1 MTTTLNNNI
10 KEAVFLVGPPAAGK
24 STTRFELYP
33 NYLVIDPDELKKEL
47 PGYDPKNP
55 SKVHLQSKI
64 LSRKLFEEYLSSDQ
78 SFVYDT
84 TGGNEE
90 RMIKE
95 IREAREK
102 GFKIILLQVTCSLEV
117 CLERNRLRERTV
129 PDEVVESI
137 WYEVQET
144 SENLIP
150 HADEHIKVDNS

>member
-1 MTTTLNNNI
+1 MTILNNTKKAI
-10 KEAVFLVGPPAAGK
+10 FLIGPPAAGK
-24 STTRFELYP
+24 STTRSELYP
-33 NYLVIDPDELKKEL
+33 NYLVIDPDELKKDL

-55 SKVHLQSKI
+55 SKVHMASKI
-64 LSRKLFEEYLSSDQ
+64 LSRKLFERYLSSNE

-95 IREAREK
+95 IMEAKEK
-102 GFKIILLQVTCSLEV
+102 GFKVILLQVTCSLNV

-129 PDEVVESI
+129 PDEVVKSI

-144 SENLIP
+144 SKNLIAY
-150 HADEHIKVDNS
+150 ADETIMVDNS